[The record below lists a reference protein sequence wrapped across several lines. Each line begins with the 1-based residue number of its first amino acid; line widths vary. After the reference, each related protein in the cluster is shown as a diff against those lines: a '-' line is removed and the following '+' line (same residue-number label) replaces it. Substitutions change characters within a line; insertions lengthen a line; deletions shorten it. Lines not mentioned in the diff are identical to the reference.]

1 MSNNKGTKQTISK
14 QTISKQTNKKKN
26 LISYLPSLKK
36 FWFETFNFNRFCI
49 SRRQSSTTIPAREQ
63 MKNEVLQVTEIFW
76 NYPGTYNAILA
87 IFYWPLPIGAFQ
99 GQTGSL
105 PVCNENLSL
114 LIMYNL
120 EQYTHSDLLQ
130 LIFLKI
136 SEAERKVIMAR
147 EKLLSLSSNMHENK
161 KDFKCTCTLYHIMMK
176 KQLRGTQ

>member
-1 MSNNKGTKQTISK
+1 
-14 QTISKQTNKKKN
+14 
-26 LISYLPSLKK
+26 
-36 FWFETFNFNRFCI
+36 
-49 SRRQSSTTIPAREQ
+49 
-63 MKNEVLQVTEIFW
+63 MKNEVFQVTEIFW
-76 NYPGTYNAILA
+76 NYPGTYNEILA

-114 LIMYNL
+114 PIMYNL

>member
-1 MSNNKGTKQTISK
+1 
-14 QTISKQTNKKKN
+14 
-26 LISYLPSLKK
+26 
-36 FWFETFNFNRFCI
+36 
-49 SRRQSSTTIPAREQ
+49 
-63 MKNEVLQVTEIFW
+63 MKNEVFQVTEIFW

-87 IFYWPLPIGAFQ
+87 IFYWH
-99 GQTGSL
+99 
-105 PVCNENLSL
+105 
-114 LIMYNL
+114 
-120 EQYTHSDLLQ
+120 THSDLLQ